1 MAFNQN
7 YKGGRERSYED
18 KSFEDKSF
26 TPEAVVI
33 KTYYKNDGKTVL
45 PELFDDTA
53 AKVASSFVGKNKD
66 GREIGVTSTQLRRI
80 FDETKRFEQI
90 LSSSPEQWD
99 AQYPYIRMIKSKV
112 AYQVAR
118 AAKDKSEEAGIYKN
132 LEKFINSCI
141 DLIKTREDYSIFVA
155 LFEAT
160 YGFYY
165 EKAPKSA
172 K

>member
-1 MAFNQN
+1 MPNNQN
-7 YKGGRERSYED
+7 YRGGGER
-18 KSFEDKSF
+18 SFEDKSF

-33 KTYYKNDGKTVL
+33 NSYYKGDGKTVL
-45 PELFDDTA
+45 PELFDTTA
-53 AKVASSFVGKNKD
+53 TKVAESFVGKNKS
-66 GREIGVTSTQLRRI
+66 GKEIGITSTQLRRI
-80 FDETKRFEQI
+80 FDEVKRFEQI
-90 LSSSPEQWD
+90 LSSAPEQWD
-99 AQYPYIRMIKSKV
+99 LQYPYIRMIKSKV

-118 AAKDKSEEAGIYKN
+118 ASKDKSEEAGIYKN

-141 DLIKTREDYSIFVA
+141 DLVHNREDYTIFVA

-165 EKAPKSA
+165 DKAPKSA

>member
-1 MAFNQN
+1 MTYNPNFR
-7 YKGGRERSYED
+7 GGGER
-18 KSFEDKSF
+18 SFEDKSY
-26 TPEAVVI
+26 TPQAVII
-33 KTYYKNDGKTVL
+33 KTYYKDDGKAVL

-53 AKVASSFVGKNKD
+53 AKVAESFIGKNK
-66 GREIGVTSTQLRRI
+66 GGKVIGITSTQLRRI
-80 FDETKRFEQI
+80 FDEVKRFEQI
-90 LSSSPEQWD
+90 LSTSPEQWD

-118 AAKDKSEEAGIYKN
+118 AAKDKYEEAGIYKN
-132 LEKFINSCI
+132 LEQFINSCI
-141 DLIKTREDYSIFVA
+141 DLVHNKEDFMVFVA

-165 EKAPKSA
+165 DKAPKSA

>member
-1 MAFNQN
+1 MAYNQN
-7 YKGGRERSYED
+7 YNGSGEKSFVD
-18 KSFEDKSF
+18 KSH
-26 TPEAVVI
+26 TPEAVII
-33 KTYYKNDGKTVL
+33 KTYYKDDGKTVL
-45 PELFDDTA
+45 PELFDSTA
-53 AKVASSFVGKNKD
+53 AKVAESFVGKNK
-66 GREIGVTSTQLRRI
+66 GGKTIGVTSTQLRRI
-80 FDETKRFEQI
+80 FDEVKRFEQI
-90 LSSSPEQWD
+90 LSTSPEQWD

-118 AAKDKSEEAGIYKN
+118 AAKDKYEEAGIYKN

-141 DLIKTREDYSIFVA
+141 DLVHNKEDFMIFAA

-165 EKAPKSA
+165 DKAPKSA